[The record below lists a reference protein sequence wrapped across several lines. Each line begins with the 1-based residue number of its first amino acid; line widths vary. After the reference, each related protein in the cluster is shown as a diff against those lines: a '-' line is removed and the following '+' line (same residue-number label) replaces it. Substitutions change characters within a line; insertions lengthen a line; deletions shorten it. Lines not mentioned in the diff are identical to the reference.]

1 MSDISNFV
9 LFRLKNLKLSPPPDS
24 GGCTGAEL
32 QDPPLYAH
40 FSHMFSLFCRDC
52 LLWHKF
58 SCFLFPQLALCSWI
72 SSVFLGGTFLIV
84 GGFSFPL
91 ADN

>member
-32 QDPPLYAH
+32 QDPPPYAH
-40 FSHMFSLFCRDC
+40 FSRMFSLFCRDC

-58 SCFLFPQLALCSWI
+58 SCFLFP
-72 SSVFLGGTFLIV
+72 
-84 GGFSFPL
+84 
-91 ADN
+91 